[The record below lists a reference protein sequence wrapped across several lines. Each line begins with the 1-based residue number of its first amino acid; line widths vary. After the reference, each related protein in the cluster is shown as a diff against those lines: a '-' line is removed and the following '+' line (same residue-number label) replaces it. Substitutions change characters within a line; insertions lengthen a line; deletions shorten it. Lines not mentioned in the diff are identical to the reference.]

1 MLTLSSGNLEMASET
16 YHHGNLRD
24 ALLDAVNDIIREDGI
39 AAVGLREAARRV
51 GVSHSAPAH
60 HFGDKTGL
68 MTAYAARGF
77 DLFGDLMRRAADDAA
92 PGGPHDQL
100 RAIGLTYLRF
110 SVEQRPL
117 FEAMFRPEFCDPDDP
132 VLRESSHRA
141 FGVLLEAVERLDRA
155 DLGGAEPLHA
165 AMASWATVHGL
176 ATLWHDGLIAQFT
189 DEDLP
194 SIAAGVFE
202 LDQRRTAPPD

>member
-1 MLTLSSGNLEMASET
+1 MTADT
-16 YHHGNLRD
+16 YHHGNLRN
-24 ALLDAVNDIIREDGI
+24 ALLDAVDGIIGEEGI
-39 AAVGLREAARRV
+39 AAVSLREAARRA

-77 DLFGDLMRRAADDAA
+77 DLFGEMMRGAADGAA
-92 PGGPHDQL
+92 PGGPQARL
-100 RAIGLTYLRF
+100 RAIGITYLRF
-110 SVEQRPL
+110 SVEHRAL
-117 FEAMFRPEFCDPDDP
+117 FEAMFRPEFSDPDDP
-132 VLRESSHRA
+132 VLRESSRRA
-141 FGVLLEAVERLDRA
+141 FGVLLEAVERLDPA

-189 DEDLP
+189 DEDLS
-194 SIAAGVFE
+194 SIATGVFD
-202 LDQRRTAPPD
+202 LDRGRTAPQE

>member
-1 MLTLSSGNLEMASET
+1 MTADT
-16 YHHGNLRD
+16 YHHGNLRS
-24 ALLDAVNDIIREDGI
+24 ALLDAVDGIIRQEGI
-39 AAVGLREAARRV
+39 AAVSLREAARRA

-77 DLFGDLMRRAADDAA
+77 DLFGEMMRRAADEAA
-92 PGGPHDQL
+92 PGGPQAQL
-100 RAIGLTYLRF
+100 RAIGATYLRF
-110 SVEQRPL
+110 SVEHRAL
-117 FEAMFRPEFCDPDDP
+117 FEAMFRPEFSDPDDP

-141 FGVLLEAVERLDRA
+141 FGVLLEAVERLDTA
-155 DLGGAEPLHA
+155 DLGGAQPMHA

-189 DEDLP
+189 DEDLL
-194 SIAAGVFE
+194 SIATGVFE